1 MIILWDFNGTIIDD
15 VDICLK
21 AEQDIL
27 NRLNMGKVVS
37 REEYL
42 ELFEFPVI
50 KYYEKI
56 GFDFSILDFNE
67 ISKWFI
73 EYYNSYKSEYKL
85 NKDVLQCIKDSV
97 AKNNKNI
104 IISASEQN
112 MLVDQ
117 CRILKIDK
125 YFNEICGV
133 NNINAHSK
141 IAMAKE
147 WLASKD
153 YNNEE
158 ILFIG
163 DSVHDYQVAEE
174 LGVRCILVASGHQ
187 SKRKLMEVCNTVY
200 NDFSEVKL

>member
-27 NRLNMGKVVS
+27 NRLNMGSVVS

-73 EYYNSYKSEYKL
+73 EYYDSYKNEYKL
-85 NKDVLQCIKDSV
+85 NDGVLDCIKQSTS
-97 AKNNKNI
+97 KGNKNI

-112 MLVDQ
+112 MLVSQ
-117 CRILKIDK
+117 CKQLSIEK
-125 YFNEICGV
+125 YFDEICGI

-141 IAMAKE
+141 VEMAKN
-147 WLASKD
+147 WLKNSD

-158 ILFIG
+158 MIFIG
-163 DSVHDYQVAEE
+163 DSVHDYEVAEE
-174 LGVRCILVASGHQ
+174 LNVKCILVASGHQ
-187 SKRKLMEVCNTVY
+187 SKRKLMEVCDEVY
-200 NDFSEVKL
+200 NDFSEVNL

>member
-56 GFDFSILDFNE
+56 GFDFSVLDFNE
-67 ISKWFI
+67 ISRWFV

-85 NKDVLQCIKDSV
+85 NENVLNCIKDSV
-97 AKNNKNI
+97 NKNNKNI
-104 IISASEQN
+104 IISASEET
-112 MLVDQ
+112 LLIEQ
-117 CRILKIDK
+117 CEILDIAQ
-125 YFNEICGV
+125 YFDEIRGI

-141 IAMAKE
+141 TDMAKQ
-147 WLASKD
+147 WLKSSD
-153 YNNEE
+153 YNVEDM
-158 ILFIG
+158 LFIG

-174 LGVRCILVASGHQ
+174 LGVKCILVACGHQ
-187 SKRKLMEVCNTVY
+187 SKSKLMEVCNTVY

>member
-85 NKDVLQCIKDSV
+85 NKDVLQCIRDSV

-117 CRILKIDK
+117 CEILKIDQ
-125 YFNEICGV
+125 YFDEICGI

-147 WLASKD
+147 WLANND

-158 ILFIG
+158 MLFIG

-174 LGVRCILVASGHQ
+174 LGVKCILVASGHQ
-187 SKRKLMEVCNTVY
+187 SKRKLMEVCDTVY